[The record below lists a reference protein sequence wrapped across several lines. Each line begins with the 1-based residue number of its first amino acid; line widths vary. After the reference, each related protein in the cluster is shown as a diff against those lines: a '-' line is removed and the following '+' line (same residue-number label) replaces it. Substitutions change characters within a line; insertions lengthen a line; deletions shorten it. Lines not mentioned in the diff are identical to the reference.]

1 MTPDEFRGGYAAV
14 LMIGDGTS
22 AMREVP
28 DTVRWHQTNRC
39 WISSS
44 ASTKLYAGLPVV
56 ARMAGE
62 SNELLMLGVVSGDWR
77 ANDVGYNNRWPHLLP
92 VAWETHVTRGVY
104 AADVIGKWGKAR
116 PAAMTILDHPEFDG
130 DRVIRSC
137 SREDQEIEEERSTVQ
152 VIS

>member
-14 LMIGDGTS
+14 LMIGGGTS

-62 SNELLMLGVVSGDWR
+62 SNELLMLGVVSGDWH
-77 ANDVGYNNRWPHLLP
+77 ANDVGYASRWPHLLP

-116 PAAMTILDHPEFDG
+116 PAAMTISK
-130 DRVIRSC
+130 RAW
-137 SREDQEIEEERSTVQ
+137 REIVQ
-152 VIS
+152 ALLEA